1 MVARNHIFFIW
12 FGLTTLVLL
21 GFVYF
26 LLGGKDNSVR
36 EEKREV
42 VARKRIAAAKKTKI
56 GDKNKKK
63 YRIGSSESKKI
74 CPDLARGFSDEGDES
89 LSALAKAVMKELQDS
104 LDGND
109 LSAVRKS
116 IAKFSLPESRG
127 GLGGNVPKSLKLAAI
142 DALRWFD
149 SRGLLAGGGEAGA
162 GGDSSDVSLID
173 FIADADSDVSE
184 SALDALED
192 ALNDFDMSDY
202 ARSELLKTILK
213 AVNDTDRIES
223 MISSLDNMRNS
234 VKADTII
241 SLMETGTD
249 NVKAIMKE
257 ELEFYTDMDI
267 TTVNGVRQWKTDND
281 EFDAEFYG
289 GQSDK

>member
-1 MVARNHIFFIW
+1 M
-12 FGLTTLVLL
+12 L
-21 GFVYF
+21 G
-26 LLGGKDNSVR
+26 
-36 EEKREV
+36 
-42 VARKRIAAAKKTKI
+42 
-56 GDKNKKK
+56 
-63 YRIGSSESKKI
+63 
-74 CPDLARGFSDEGDES
+74 GFSDEGDES

-149 SRGLLAGGGEAGA
+149 SKGLLAGGGEAGA
-162 GGDSSDVSLID
+162 GGDSSD
-173 FIADADSDVSE
+173 
-184 SALDALED
+184 
-192 ALNDFDMSDY
+192 
-202 ARSELLKTILK
+202 
-213 AVNDTDRIES
+213 
-223 MISSLDNMRNS
+223 
-234 VKADTII
+234 
-241 SLMETGTD
+241 
-249 NVKAIMKE
+249 MKE

-267 TTVNGVRQWKTDND
+267 TTVNGVRQWKTDNPDD